1 MAIPSFLL
9 FFFLFLAAASAATQ
23 PPIPP
28 PSPTSSSSLCPFNLT
43 YVRTIPWDTS
53 LCDNPTASRR
63 SHCCQ
68 TLLSLFGIG
77 IAQHL
82 RSTSLFQLPSTQISA
97 ACLSNFQSE
106 LQSIRIDPSLVP
118 LCFNDSTEFVS
129 KPSSC
134 VGIIT
139 TADWINRVGSQT
151 ALDSSCRGDVS
162 GLTRCS
168 SCLDAGLKVNS
179 QLTNLM
185 PNSTAKCFY
194 FTCLYAVAMVSD
206 LGPLDAKT
214 AGCILA
220 LPLKNARNPSNGGSN
235 KNKNDST
242 KLGMILGIV
251 FGVIG
256 AAILAGLGVVLYR
269 KRKVRKTVE
278 ASHEQ
283 YVSSFKS
290 AVMPNSGA
298 RWFQGSE
305 LEKATNGFNQKN
317 FLGKGAY
324 GVVYKGVLPDGSYVA
339 VKELHDQDNLPDEEF
354 FNEVEIIS
362 KIRHRNLLSLR
373 GCCATSDVS
382 RGKRRFL
389 VYDYMSNGSLGDH
402 LANEHTRNQLTWP
415 HRKNVVLDVAKGLAY
430 LHHGIKPAIYHR
442 DIKANNIL
450 LDNEMKAKVADFGL
464 AKQSTE
470 GQSHLT
476 TRVAGT
482 HGYLAPEYAL
492 YGQLTEKSDV
502 YSFGIVVLEVMSG
515 RKVIDTTS
523 SSSYLLITDWAWMLV
538 KSGKMEDVFDE
549 AIRDQGP
556 VGVMER
562 FVLVGMLCAHVLVAF
577 RPTIADALKML
588 EGDIDIPKLPDR
600 PMPLSHESFR
610 HVVAKN
616 GGSSVSE
623 RSITNSSSTSSMA

>member
-1 MAIPSFLL
+1 MAISSFLL
-9 FFFLFLAAASAATQ
+9 FFLFLLAADSTSAATP
-23 PPIPP
+23 PPISPP
-28 PSPTSSSSLCPFNLT
+28 PLCPFNLT
-43 YVRTIPWDTS
+43 YVRSIPWDTS
-53 LCDNPTASRR
+53 LCENPTASRR

-82 RSTSLFQLPSTQISA
+82 RSTSFFQLPSSQISTS
-97 ACLSNFQSE
+97 CLSDFQAQ
-106 LQSIRIDPSLVP
+106 LRSISIDDSLVP

-139 TADWINRVGSQT
+139 TSDWIDRVGRLT
-151 ALDSSCRGDVS
+151 PLDAACRGDVS

-194 FTCLYAVAMVSD
+194 FTCLYAVAMVNE

-220 LPLKNARNPSNGGSN
+220 LPLKNARNPSSS
-235 KNKNDST
+235 KNKSMF
-242 KLGMILGIV
+242 GAIGGI
-251 FGVIG
+251 
-256 AAILAGLGVVLYR
+256 ILAGLIVVLYK

-278 ASHEQ
+278 ATHEQ

-305 LEKATNGFNQKN
+305 LEKATNGFHQKN

-339 VKELHDQDNLPDEEF
+339 VKELHDLDSLRDEEF

-373 GCCATSDVS
+373 GCCATSDVA

-402 LANEHTRNQLTWP
+402 LANDHTRNQLTWP
-415 HRKNVVLDVAKGLAY
+415 HRKNIVLDVAKGLAY

-538 KSGKMEDVFDE
+538 KSGKMEDIFDE
-549 AIRDQGP
+549 TIRDQGP
-556 VGVMER
+556 IGVMER

-610 HVVAKN
+610 HVAKVSN
-616 GGSSVSE
+616 NGSSVSE
-623 RSITNSSSTSSMA
+623 RSITNSSSASSMA

>member
-1 MAIPSFLL
+1 MAISSFLL
-9 FFFLFLAAASAATQ
+9 FFLFLLAADSTSAATP
-23 PPIPP
+23 PPISPP
-28 PSPTSSSSLCPFNLT
+28 PLCPFNLT
-43 YVRTIPWDTS
+43 YVRSIPWDTS
-53 LCDNPTASRR
+53 LCENPTASRR

-82 RSTSLFQLPSTQISA
+82 RSTSFFQLPSSQISTS
-97 ACLSNFQSE
+97 CLSDFQAQ
-106 LQSIRIDPSLVP
+106 LRSISIDDSLVP

-139 TADWINRVGSQT
+139 TSDWIDRVGRLT
-151 ALDSSCRGDVS
+151 PLDAACRGDVS

-194 FTCLYAVAMVSD
+194 FTCLYAVAMVNE

-220 LPLKNARNPSNGGSN
+220 LPLKNARNPSSS
-235 KNKNDST
+235 KNKSSK

-251 FGVIG
+251 FGAIG
-256 AAILAGLGVVLYR
+256 GIILAGLIVVLYK

-278 ASHEQ
+278 ATHEQ

-305 LEKATNGFNQKN
+305 LEKATNGFHQKN

-339 VKELHDQDNLPDEEF
+339 VKELHDLDSLRDEEF

-373 GCCATSDVS
+373 GCCATSDVA
-382 RGKRRFL
+382 RGKRRKGKRRFL
-389 VYDYMSNGSLGDH
+389 IYDFMANGSVADH
-402 LANEHTRNQLTWP
+402 LSNHLSNVSRRARLSWEK
-415 HRKNVVLDVAKGLAY
+415 RKNIILDVAKGLVY
-430 LHHGIKPAIYHR
+430 LHCGVKPAIYHR
-442 DIKANNIL
+442 DIKSSNIL
-450 LDNEMKAKVADFGL
+450 LDSDLRAKVADFGL
-464 AKQSTE
+464 ARQGRE
-470 GQSHLT
+470 DGYSHIT

-482 HGYLAPEYAL
+482 HGFLAPEYAM
-492 YGQLTEKSDV
+492 YGHLSNKSDV
-502 YSFGIVVLEVMSG
+502 YSFGVLVLEIMTA
-515 RKVIDTTS
+515 RKVIDTSLIDS
-523 SSSYLLITDWAWMLV
+523 SAVLITDWVWDLV
-538 KSGKMEDVFDE
+538 KAGRVEEAFDE
-549 AIRDQGP
+549 GMKDDEYQDYSDGEMMI
-556 VGVMER
+556 R
-562 FVLVGMLCAHVLVAF
+562 FVMVGILCAHVVAAH
-577 RPTIADALKML
+577 RPTITEALKML
-588 EGDIDIPKLPDR
+588 EGNTEVPKTPDR
-600 PMPLSHESFR
+600 PLLMSR
-610 HVVAKN
+610 
-616 GGSSVSE
+616 
-623 RSITNSSSTSSMA
+623 